1 VNQMHAPRRRPTRTP
16 SLIQMEA
23 VECGAASLGI
33 ILRAY
38 GRVEPLE
45 RLRIACN
52 VTRDGANA
60 ATIVTAAES
69 YGLVGGGK
77 VMDIDDLSAI
87 DHPVIIHWAFQH
99 FMVLEGFQKTRRGIV
114 VHVNDPANGHRAM
127 ALDEFDGGF
136 TGVVLDMTPGPSFS
150 KEGKDVSVVTAV
162 VRRLRGSGSALV
174 LTLLATT
181 LIAAPG
187 VLGPIIQRWF
197 VDEFN
202 TETIV
207 VTFPVLLLILCAV
220 TTGILTSIQREHLRR
235 VEIHLG
241 MSSATHF
248 VKELMRRPVAFFQ
261 QRHAA
266 DLSRRIDA
274 NFRVSTSI
282 SNNVVVTL
290 ASTTLIIVYGI
301 VLITLDPL
309 LAALVMLV
317 SAFNVVAL
325 RKVLREQ
332 RDAASSLQAK
342 DAGLAAS
349 TMQTL
354 STIASVKGNGTE
366 QMAFAKWS
374 GHCAKAVSEGQ
385 RLGRGQSLVTVLPAA
400 LAGVNTAL
408 VLVVGGLR
416 VASGV
421 SEAGLLVAFQALL
434 VSFSQPLVLL
444 VNQASQ
450 LQTTQA
456 DLARLEDVLNYEGE
470 PEDTD
475 SSARVLTGRMEFDH
489 VSFSFDGETSFLSDL
504 SFVVKP
510 GMSVALVG
518 ASGSGKSTV
527 GRLAAGLLQPASGRI
542 LLDGCP
548 RGEHSRQSI
557 CAAISYVDQNVTLF
571 EGTVKDNV
579 TLWDDSIAEGSVI
592 RALEDAEVLAAVT
605 QRAGG
610 MNAFVATGGRNFSG
624 GQRQRLELARAL
636 ANEPSLLILDEATS
650 ATDTVTE
657 RRIISNLRRR
667 GCAMLVIAHRLS
679 TVRDADLIL
688 VFDKGKLVE
697 QGTHETLMAGGG
709 TYANLQFATSN
720 ETEVA

>member
-1 VNQMHAPRRRPTRTP
+1 MQASKRRPVRTP

-33 ILRAY
+33 LLRTY
-38 GRVEPLE
+38 GRIEPLE

-60 ATIVTAAES
+60 AAILAAAES
-69 YGLVGGGK
+69 YGLAGCGK

-87 DHPVIIHWAFQH
+87 GHPVIIHWAFQH
-99 FMVLEGFQKTRRGIV
+99 FMVLEGFQRTRRGVII

-136 TGVVLDMTPGPSFS
+136 TGVVLDLTPGPGFS
-150 KEGKDVSVVTAV
+150 KGGKDVSIITAV
-162 VRRLRGSGSALV
+162 VRRLRGSGSALA

-181 LIAAPG
+181 LVAVPG

-197 VDEFN
+197 VNALGAEAMDI
-202 TETIV
+202 TL
-207 VTFPVLLLILCAV
+207 PALLLMLCV
-220 TTGILTSIQREHLRR
+220 ITTGILTAIQREHLRR
-235 VEIHLG
+235 VEIYLG
-241 MSSATHF
+241 LRSATHF
-248 VKELMRRPVAFFQ
+248 MAELMRRPIAFFQ

-266 DLSRRIDA
+266 DLSRRIDT
-274 NFRVSTSI
+274 NFRVSSSI
-282 SNNVVVTL
+282 TNNVVVTL
-290 ASTTLIIVYGI
+290 ASVTLIIVYGI
-301 VLITLDPL
+301 VLVTLDPL
-309 LAALVMLV
+309 LAVLVMLV
-317 SAFNVVAL
+317 SAFNMIVL

-342 DAGLAAS
+342 DAGLANT

-354 STIASVKGNGTE
+354 ATIASVKGNGTE
-366 QMAFAKWS
+366 QLAFAKW
-374 GHCAKAVSEGQ
+374 GGYCAKAVSEGQ
-385 RLGRGQSLVTVLPAA
+385 RLGRGQSLVAVLPGM
-400 LAGVNTAL
+400 LSGINTAL

-416 VASGV
+416 VASGM
-421 SEAGLLVAFQALL
+421 SGAGLIVAFQALL
-434 VSFSQPLVLL
+434 VSFTQPLVML

-456 DLARLEDVLNYEGE
+456 DLARLEDVLNYEGM
-470 PEDTD
+470 PEDNKD
-475 SSARVLTGRMEFDH
+475 SAEVLTGRMEFDN
-489 VSFSFDGETSFLSDL
+489 VSFSFDGENSFISNL
-504 SFVVKP
+504 SFVVEP

-527 GRLAAGLLQPASGRI
+527 GRLAAGLLQPTSGCI
-542 LLDGCP
+542 LLDGRP
-548 RGEHSRQSI
+548 RGDHSKQSV
-557 CAAISYVDQNVTLF
+557 CAAISYVDQTVTLF

-579 TLWDDSIAEGSVI
+579 TLWDDAISEPTVI
-592 RALEDAEVLAAVT
+592 RALEDAEVLAGVT

-610 MNAFVATGGRNFSG
+610 LNAFVAPGGRNFSG

-636 ANEPSLLILDEATS
+636 ASEPTLLILDEATS

-657 RRIISNLRRR
+657 RGIIANLRRR

-688 VFDKGKLVE
+688 VFEDGKLVE
-697 QGTHETLMAGGG
+697 RGTHETLLDRGG
-709 TYANLQFATSN
+709 TYADLQAEASADMRT
-720 ETEVA
+720 AL

>member
-1 VNQMHAPRRRPTRTP
+1 MQALKRRPVRTP

-33 ILRAY
+33 LLRNY
-38 GRVEPLE
+38 GRIEPLE

-60 ATIVTAAES
+60 AAILTAAES
-69 YGLVGGGK
+69 YGLVGAGK

-87 DHPVIIHWAFQH
+87 RHPVIIHWAFQH
-99 FMVLEGFQKTRRGIV
+99 FMVLEGFQQTRHGVV

-127 ALDEFDGGF
+127 SFDEFDGGF
-136 TGVVLDMTPGPSFS
+136 TGVVLDLVPGTDFV
-150 KEGKDVSVVTAV
+150 KGGKDISIVAAV
-162 VRRLRGSGSALV
+162 KKRLRGSGSALA
-174 LTLLATT
+174 LTLFATT
-181 LIAAPG
+181 LVAAPG

-197 VDEFN
+197 VNSLGQEGLDSS
-202 TETIV
+202 I
-207 VTFPVLLLILCAV
+207 PVMLLLLCA
-220 TTGILTSIQREHLRR
+220 GITAILIAIQREHLRR
-235 VEIHLG
+235 VEIFLG
-241 MSSATHF
+241 LKSATHF
-248 VKELMRRPVAFFQ
+248 VRELMRRPVAFFQ
-261 QRHAA
+261 QRYAA

-274 NFRVSTSI
+274 NFRVSTSLT
-282 SNNVVVTL
+282 NNVVVTL
-290 ASTTLIIVYGI
+290 ASVTLILVYGI
-301 VLITLDPL
+301 VLLAMDPL
-309 LAALVMLV
+309 LALLVMLV
-317 SAFNVVAL
+317 SALNMIVL

-332 RDAASSLQAK
+332 RDAASSMQAR
-342 DAGLAAS
+342 DAGLANS

-366 QMAFAKWS
+366 QLAFAKWS

-385 RLGRGQSLVTVLPAA
+385 RLGRGQSLITVLPGM
-400 LAGVNTAL
+400 LAGVNTVL

-416 VASGV
+416 VASGM
-421 SEAGLLVAFQALL
+421 SGAGLIVAFQALL
-434 VSFSQPLVLL
+434 ASFTQPLVML

-450 LQTTQA
+450 LQITQA

-470 PEDTD
+470 PDDGAETVE
-475 SSARVLTGRMEFDH
+475 VLSGRMEFEK
-489 VSFSFDGETSFLSDL
+489 VCFSFDGETSFISDL
-504 SFVVKP
+504 SFVVEP

-527 GRLAAGLLQPASGRI
+527 GRLAAGLLQPTSGRI
-542 LLDGCP
+542 LLDGRP
-548 RGEHSRQSI
+548 RGEHSKHSV
-557 CAAISYVDQNVTLF
+557 CSAVSYVDQSVTLF

-579 TLWDDSIAEGSVI
+579 TLWDDTVSERSVL

-610 MNAFVATGGRNFSG
+610 VNAFVATGGRNFSG

-636 ANEPSLLILDEATS
+636 TNEPSLLILDEATS

-657 RRIISNLRRR
+657 RGIITNLRRR

-688 VFDKGKLVE
+688 VFEQGQLVE
-697 QGTHETLMAGGG
+697 QGTHESLVDSGG
-709 TYANLQFATSN
+709 TYSKLQYEMST
-720 ETEVA
+720 ETRAAS